1 MPARSGKEPAQGV
14 QRGEHLPA
22 PAEKEPVQGVRRGEH
37 LPASADKEQ
46 VQGVRRGEL
55 LPARAEKEPMQGVR
69 RGEHLRAPAEK
80 VPMQGVQT
88 IEGQWGRSVRHHEQG
103 TGAIN
108 MLSTPLKKKTTET
121 CLDNPTAHTRPTY
134 SPVSASDHDRALNV

>member
-1 MPARSGKEPAQGV
+1 
-14 QRGEHLPA
+14 
-22 PAEKEPVQGVRRGEH
+22 
-37 LPASADKEQ
+37 
-46 VQGVRRGEL
+46 
-55 LPARAEKEPMQGVR
+55 
-69 RGEHLRAPAEK
+69 
-80 VPMQGVQT
+80 MQGVQT
-88 IEGQWGRSVRHHEQG
+88 IKGQWGRSVRHHEQG

>member
-80 VPMQGVQT
+80 ALMQGVQT

-108 MLSTPLKKKTTET
+108 MLSTPLKKTTET
-121 CLDNPTAHTRPTY
+121 PRNLPGQPHRSHTPHLLARE
-134 SPVSASDHDRALNV
+134 R